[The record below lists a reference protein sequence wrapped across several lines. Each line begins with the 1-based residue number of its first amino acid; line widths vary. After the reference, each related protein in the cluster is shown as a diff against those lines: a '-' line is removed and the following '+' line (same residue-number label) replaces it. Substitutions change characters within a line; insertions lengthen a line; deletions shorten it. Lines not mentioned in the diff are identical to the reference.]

1 MNNAELA
8 QARQDY
14 LDNVWE
20 MVWQG
25 PFLASPQPN
34 DGRDSARYRASI
46 EVRTALEKLGAVPH
60 RFASKARAA

>member
-14 LDNVWE
+14 LDRIWE
-20 MVWQG
+20 MVWNA
-25 PFLASPQPN
+25 PLSNNPPNPQQ
-34 DGRDSARYRASI
+34 DGVCYRASI
-46 EVRTALEKLGAVPH
+46 EVREAIEKLGAVPH